1 MLRALTPDH
10 DKSKYYNREKLD
22 VHPFF
27 KAIIT
32 RPFLKHEMSSRINAS
47 IFPMKFPKSQ
57 LSDNFGFVMHL
68 HFFGNVRLLHY
79 IPAKIIRVFV
89 VMGSCTIASLK
100 PTKVSWNKSFL
111 YARWLQRKLYAI
123 SCAENEL
130 ILTLK
135 EINEPQFDFH
145 FANDRN
151 RIFRIRQ
158 VLLSTPQ

>member
-1 MLRALTPDH
+1 M
-10 DKSKYYNREKLD
+10 
-22 VHPFF
+22 
-27 KAIIT
+27 
-32 RPFLKHEMSSRINAS
+32 RPF
-47 IFPMKFPKSQ
+47 SQ
-57 LSDNFGFVMHL
+57 WNFQNRNWVIILALWCIL

-111 YARWLQRKLYAI
+111 YVRWLQRKLYVI

-158 VLLSTPQ
+158 VLLSTSVKITRIFFNDWYWFSSFQFD